1 MCLIT
6 LASLVEIIPSKDANI
21 LMLNGREVSS
31 FVEILCEASTE
42 HDLTARKIYG
52 SLVVP
57 VEDMLTIIKALCLI
71 EANRLIVVEHIS
83 MILMSIELCINNGTD
98 DHVLSALDL
107 LWTLINKLSI
117 SCDDLAQNAGTLH
130 INVDEIS
137 KKKDKPAVSS
147 IALCIVHTLKPVD
160 TKGQYNLI
168 SHLSSRCLLCSSSY
182 YQEPIIDLGI
192 TELQNNTIIIIILC
206 SFALF
211 GYLHID
217 NRSPK

>member
-1 MCLIT
+1 MFGLIQNFAAKQELFVYFKFTKFIEILSAYLSSDDKEVYLMCLIT
-6 LASLVEIIPSKDANI
+6 LASLVEIIPNKDANI
-21 LMLNGREVSS
+21 LMFNGREVSS

-71 EANRLIVVEHIS
+71 EANQVEHIS
-83 MILMSIELCINNGTD
+83 MILMSIELCTNNGTD
-98 DHVLSALDL
+98 VHVISALDL

-117 SCDDLAQNAGTLH
+117 TSDDLVQNAATLH

-160 TKGQYNLI
+160 TKGQYNY
-168 SHLSSRCLLCSSSY
+168 S
-182 YQEPIIDLGI
+182 
-192 TELQNNTIIIIILC
+192 
-206 SFALF
+206 
-211 GYLHID
+211 
-217 NRSPK
+217 